1 MQDFYEVRDEER
13 EYLIVFKEAAVKSKV
28 YMMLRKCSELL
39 HEQTLIEMTE
49 LALKSGARTIY
60 LRDALREKEAE
71 SSCFQTG
78 EFRFVPSHK
87 IEKMQLTELLY
98 RKGTYRGRA
107 DGDLRMVLLTG
118 RNAFVFMKIYNESF
132 FDVSNSATYSEKDM
146 EELLSNKECPSF
158 IFYEEETPVGVAM
171 LQYEEQENGIEFI
184 GVAPEF
190 QGKGYGRRIMMKI
203 LDQFFEEGCEQVAL
217 TVSDDNEKAKELYR
231 SLGFQ
236 TRDLVSRWYRLERM
250 DEDWKN

>member
-13 EYLIVFKEAAVKSKV
+13 KYLIVFKEAAVKSKV
-28 YMMLRKCSELL
+28 YMMLRKCSEDL
-39 HEQTLIEMTE
+39 HEQVLIEMTK
-49 LALKSGARTIY
+49 LALESRAENIY
-60 LRDALREKEAE
+60 LRDALREREE
-71 SSCFQTG
+71 EFSYFQAA

-132 FDVSNSATYSEKDM
+132 FDVSNSSTYSEKDM
-146 EELLSNKECPSF
+146 EELLSNKERPSF
-158 IFYEEETPVGVAM
+158 IFYEEETPVGVAT
-171 LQYEEQENGIEFI
+171 LQYMEEENHIEFV
-184 GVAPEF
+184 GVDPEF
-190 QGKGYGRRIMMKI
+190 QGKGYGRMILRKI

-217 TVSDDNEKAKELYR
+217 IVSDDNKKAKELYR

-236 TRDLVSRWYRLERM
+236 TRELVSRWYRLERM
-250 DEDWKN
+250 NEDWKN